1 MSVANVL
8 AMKFLRLNDNQ
19 LQLNLKSILEFD
31 MIMKLALKRC
41 IMLQNKYLIV
51 IEYEIEHA
59 YIS

>member
-1 MSVANVL
+1 MSVANFL
-8 AMKFLRLNDNQ
+8 ALKFLRLNDNQ

-31 MIMKLALKRC
+31 MIMKLS
-41 IMLQNKYLIV
+41 KYLIV